1 MKTEKDDRKVEKSYL
16 IENWLTLN
24 KTPFSQWKTET
35 QHKNLLLMCLE
46 IFEEMETELRK
57 EKIPVKMDF
66 REIAEDKEI
75 LCTCQVQ
82 AAVCALFYVLVCEIH
97 PVQVLFSGKDQ
108 TLSFTAT
115 GGTGETE
122 RKADNERLGTSRWL
136 ALQYLQSVGY
146 DVKISRSGKK
156 ELISVTFQTAGKAV
170 RNRYDSAGTSH
181 DRKFR
186 SGEGTDPGKTGW
198 RSGIAGGRFD
208 P

>member
-24 KTPFSQWKTET
+24 KTPFSQWKTEM
-35 QHKNLLLMCLE
+35 QQKNLLLMCLE
-46 IFEEMETELRK
+46 IFEEMETQLRK

-82 AAVCALFYVLVCEIH
+82 AAVCALFHVLVCEIH

-122 RKADNERLGTSRWL
+122 RKADSERLGTSRWL
-136 ALQYLQSVGY
+136 ALQYLESVGY

-170 RNRYDSAGTSH
+170 RNRYD
-181 DRKFR
+181 
-186 SGEGTDPGKTGW
+186 
-198 RSGIAGGRFD
+198 
-208 P
+208 

>member
-1 MKTEKDDRKVEKSYL
+1 MDKERLSDLPYYFQ
-16 IENWLTLN
+16 NWLTLN
-24 KTPFSQWKTET
+24 KQPFSQWKTET

-46 IFEEMETELRK
+46 SFEEVETELRK

-66 REIAEDKEI
+66 QEIAEDKEI
-75 LCTCQVQ
+75 LCSYQVQ

-122 RKADNERLGTSRWL
+122 RKTDSERLGTSRWL

-170 RNRYDSAGTSH
+170 RNRYD
-181 DRKFR
+181 
-186 SGEGTDPGKTGW
+186 
-198 RSGIAGGRFD
+198 
-208 P
+208 

>member
-75 LCTCQVQ
+75 CVPARYRQPSVRFSMYWYARYIRYRSFSQEKTKHCSSQQQAVQ
-82 AAVCALFYVLVCEIH
+82 E
-97 PVQVLFSGKDQ
+97 KRKERQ
-108 TLSFTAT
+108 TVK
-115 GGTGETE
+115 GWEQ
-122 RKADNERLGTSRWL
+122 AD
-136 ALQYLQSVGY
+136 
-146 DVKISRSGKK
+146 
-156 ELISVTFQTAGKAV
+156 
-170 RNRYDSAGTSH
+170 
-181 DRKFR
+181 
-186 SGEGTDPGKTGW
+186 GW
-198 RSGIAGGRFD
+198 RFSIWNLWD
-208 P
+208 MT

>member
-1 MKTEKDDRKVEKSYL
+1 MKIEKDDRKVEKSYL

-24 KTPFSQWKTET
+24 KTPFSQWKTEA

-46 IFEEMETELRK
+46 IFEEMETQLRK

-115 GGTGETE
+115 GGTGETAS
-122 RKADNERLGTSRWL
+122 RKSISIDMPDTRRRGRIGTGRD
-136 ALQYLQSVGY
+136 Y
-146 DVKISRSGKK
+146 
-156 ELISVTFQTAGKAV
+156 
-170 RNRYDSAGTSH
+170 SAYQGE
-181 DRKFR
+181 FR
-186 SGEGTDPGKTGW
+186 QDKGTDPGSLTTG
-198 RSGIAGGRFD
+198 AGTAD
-208 P
+208 TL

>member
-24 KTPFSQWKTET
+24 KTPFSQWKTEM
-35 QHKNLLLMCLE
+35 QQKNLLLMCLE

-122 RKADNERLGTSRWL
+122 RKADSERLGTSRRM

-146 DVKISRSGKK
+146 DVKFYETPSRKSISIAMPDTRRREK
-156 ELISVTFQTAGKAV
+156 I
-170 RNRYDSAGTSH
+170 GTGR
-181 DRKFR
+181 DYPAYQGEFR
-186 SGEGTDPGKTGW
+186 QDKGTDPGSIPIG
-198 RSGIAGGRFD
+198 AGTAD
-208 P
+208 TL

>member
-82 AAVCALFYVLVCEIH
+82 AAVCALFYILVCEIH

-108 TLSFTAT
+108 TLSLLQQQAVQ
-115 GGTGETE
+115 EKRKE
-122 RKADNERLGTSRWL
+122 RQTVKGWEQAD
-136 ALQYLQSVGY
+136 
-146 DVKISRSGKK
+146 
-156 ELISVTFQTAGKAV
+156 
-170 RNRYDSAGTSH
+170 
-181 DRKFR
+181 
-186 SGEGTDPGKTGW
+186 GW
-198 RSGIAGGRFD
+198 RFSICNLWD
-208 P
+208 MT

>member
-1 MKTEKDDRKVEKSYL
+1 
-16 IENWLTLN
+16 
-24 KTPFSQWKTET
+24 
-35 QHKNLLLMCLE
+35 MCLE

-82 AAVCALFYVLVCEIH
+82 AAVCALFHVLVCEIH

-122 RKADNERLGTSRWL
+122 RKADSERLGTSRWL

-170 RNRYDSAGTSH
+170 RNRYD
-181 DRKFR
+181 
-186 SGEGTDPGKTGW
+186 
-198 RSGIAGGRFD
+198 
-208 P
+208 

>member
-122 RKADNERLGTSRWL
+122 RKTDSERLGTSRWL

-170 RNRYDSAGTSH
+170 RSRYD
-181 DRKFR
+181 
-186 SGEGTDPGKTGW
+186 
-198 RSGIAGGRFD
+198 
-208 P
+208 

>member
-1 MKTEKDDRKVEKSYL
+1 MKIEKDDRKVEKSYL

-24 KTPFSQWKTET
+24 KTPFSQWKTEM

-82 AAVCALFYVLVCEIH
+82 AAVCAFFYVLVCEIH

-108 TLSFTAT
+108 TLSRYIRYRSFSQEKTKHCPSQQQAVQ
-115 GGTGETE
+115 EKRKE
-122 RKADNERLGTSRWL
+122 RQT
-136 ALQYLQSVGY
+136 
-146 DVKISRSGKK
+146 VKGW
-156 ELISVTFQTAGKAV
+156 EQAG
-170 RNRYDSAGTSH
+170 
-181 DRKFR
+181 
-186 SGEGTDPGKTGW
+186 GW
-198 RSGIAGGRFD
+198 RFSICNLWD
-208 P
+208 MT